1 MAAKDGYPLISPVTQ
16 ELADSS
22 WKPTGDTLDHA
33 WYRNVL
39 LPSGR
44 PHMAA
49 IAILGRVVYMYRPV
63 IRQTINDE
71 GLVVGTEVRQK
82 FAADAWQCSREALA
96 DMFGFGIREVDAALV
111 HLDKELAV
119 IKRERR
125 TVVIN
130 GVRCSNVLYLCL
142 NVSKLKEISTP
153 ITFKRNSSDAETE
166 ELPRPAARAASPK
179 RKTYTKISQQ
189 SSLKSSS
196 RGGTPPA
203 AAASS
208 PSARSPKKQTLAPE
222 IEAAILA
229 LPKEHQANALDVC
242 RQEDAED
249 QVKLDALYL
258 FSKKLRDGKAN
269 DCGWLRQ
276 AVKGKWGEKER
287 QKSVQREQQEAKK
300 RAEAEWQELQEAALE
315 AKREDAYKQYLRL
328 PIEAQAAI
336 KAQAEDRM
344 QRRFPLDPG
353 SAGGSVLL
361 RNEIID
367 FMLQPQDLSASP
379 G

>member
-33 WYRNVL
+33 WYRSVL
-39 LPSGR
+39 LPSGK
-44 PHMAA
+44 PHLAA

-63 IRQTINDE
+63 VRKIINDD
-71 GLVVGTEVRQK
+71 GLVVGTEIRQK

-96 DMFGFGIREVDAALV
+96 DMFGFGIREVDAALG
-111 HLDKELAV
+111 HLDKELGV

-153 ITFKRNSSDAETE
+153 ITSERNSSPAETE
-166 ELPRPAARAASPK
+166 DLSPRNVIAPPPK

-189 SSLKSSS
+189 TSPKNNSSKAL
-196 RGGTPPA
+196 
-203 AAASS
+203 
-208 PSARSPKKQTLAPE
+208 PSAAVFLPSQKNQNLNPE
-222 IEAAILA
+222 IEVAILA
-229 LPKEHQANALDVC
+229 LPPEHQANALDVC

-276 AVKGKWGEKER
+276 AVKGKWGGKEREKER
-287 QKSVQREQQEAKK
+287 QKSVQREHQEAKK

-328 PIEAQAAI
+328 PIEAQAAV

-353 SAGGSVLL
+353 SPGVSVLL

-367 FMLQPQDLSASP
+367 FMQQPQVL
-379 G
+379 